1 MGAGVDADAGAD
13 AGAGCGV
20 LALAAGEESDWQRYL
35 ARMATLKTWGD
46 ELTLRASLASS
57 PARARKAHGTG
68 LVAVLSRS
76 TTAKPRLAVVE
87 SVPAL
92 CD

>member
-1 MGAGVDADAGAD
+1 M
-13 AGAGCGV
+13 

-57 PARARKAHGTG
+57 PARCPVRARKAHGIG
-68 LVAVLSRS
+68 LVAVLSGS
-76 TTAKPRLAVVE
+76 TAKPRLAVVE